1 MDCTFVLYHC
11 ILMKCLFYL
20 FKQTFLPDCS
30 IYATFYF
37 ATEDAFIVN
46 YLCSSCRALDLT
58 SYFRLI
64 NESGCVA
71 AYVCVCK
78 SAHATLQKKIEKA
91 IVYCRLCFILF
102 PTAVDLKV

>member
-1 MDCTFVLYHC
+1 MLIYFN
-11 ILMKCLFYL
+11 L

-58 SYFRLI
+58 PYFRLI
-64 NESGCVA
+64 NDQGVWQHMCVYA
-71 AYVCVCK
+71 RVLMLPCK
-78 SAHATLQKKIEKA
+78 NK
-91 IVYCRLCFILF
+91 
-102 PTAVDLKV
+102 